1 MRGLGASQIPIVA
14 DGVNS
19 DHGRGYFPGNIAALQ
34 ILQPE
39 PVGFQQKLEMV
50 AVAGE
55 LASPSASLSKRLF
68 GQAEQGAV

>member
-1 MRGLGASQIPIVA
+1 MRGLGASRIPIVA

-19 DHGRGYFPGNIAALQ
+19 DHGRGFFPGNIAALQ

-50 AVAGE
+50 AVVG
-55 LASPSASLSKRLF
+55 
-68 GQAEQGAV
+68 GACFPVRQLVKETIWTS